1 MEANLSRINIYMVD
15 DCNLVAA
22 VSEEQAMQ
30 WSKNEYGDE
39 ECGVT
44 AFVIDGT
51 KKYVAE
57 QDSDVSDQEKLD
69 YLRLNFGRTYKKHE
83 PLKAGDKEVMSTKT
97 FEFYYRY
104 SLQQELENYFK
115 DKTLIE
121 VPLLLAS
128 TEY

>member
-1 MEANLSRINIYMVD
+1 MEDNLSRVNIYMVD
-15 DCNLVAA
+15 DCDLVVA
-22 VSEEQAMQ
+22 VSKEQAMQ
-30 WSKNEYGDE
+30 WSKKEYGDE

-44 AFVIDGT
+44 AFEIDGT

-69 YLRLNFGRTYKKHE
+69 YLRLNFGRTHENHE
-83 PLKAGDKEVMSTKT
+83 PLKVGEKEVMITRT

-104 SLQQELENYFK
+104 TLQQELRNRFK
-115 DKTLIE
+115 GKTLVE
-121 VPLLLAS
+121 VPFLLAS

>member
-1 MEANLSRINIYMVD
+1 MQANLSRVNIYLVD
-15 DCNLVAA
+15 DCDLVAA

-39 ECGVT
+39 ECGT
-44 AFVIDGT
+44 AAIVIDGT
-51 KKYVAE
+51 KKYVVE
-57 QDSDVSDQEKLD
+57 QDSDVGDQEKLK
-69 YLRLNFGRTYKKHE
+69 YLRLNFGRTHIMHE
-83 PLKAGDKEVMSTKT
+83 PLKVGDKEVMITKT

-104 SLQQELENYFK
+104 TLQQELENHFK